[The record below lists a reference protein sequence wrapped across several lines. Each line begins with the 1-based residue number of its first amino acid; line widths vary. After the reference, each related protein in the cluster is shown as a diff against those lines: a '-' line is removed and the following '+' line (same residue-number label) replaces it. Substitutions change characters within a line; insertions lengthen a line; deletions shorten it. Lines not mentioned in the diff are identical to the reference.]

1 MADAT
6 WYTALLATP
15 FASSLIPLTLRL
27 IPLITEIARE
37 VQRFRTAELTPQATY
52 HFENRLDHLLRQVG
66 REIVGWVYNHLEPD
80 DPDRIPI
87 HLHCDGDWSRRRK
100 KTPNRQV
107 ATLFG
112 AITLRRF
119 LYQPIHG
126 VERSIFPLEIRLGI
140 EADHATPALAER
152 VADAASR
159 CPQNAVLA
167 LLRRDHGLRWSVAT
181 LRRVTATLSTGMAP
195 AHHAA
200 SVARVLMWLEQAR
213 ISKGTRKPVLAVG
226 RDGAFVPIRDQD
238 SYREAATATVSVYD
252 RAGQRLGTI
261 YLGRMP
267 EPGQG
272 TLSGQLTALIT
283 DVLKSWSGP
292 LPRLAYITD
301 AGHHQTAYYEAVLKP
316 MEHPN
321 GSGERL
327 EGEWV
332 VDYWH
337 ACQYI
342 HRMAEE
348 LFGATREGHAW
359 ARKMCRWLKGKPHG
373 AFRVLHSAAA
383 LRKRRGLQGSR
394 KKFQEAYDYLSR
406 RLRSLN
412 YRRYR
417 QCHLP
422 IGSGVTEAACKT
434 VFTQRMKQA
443 GMTWS
448 IEGGQV
454 IVDLRVIQLSGVW
467 SQAHQSYLQS
477 KILPVMRTR
486 QDSARKQPGKAA

>member
-6 WYTALLATP
+6 WYAPLLATP
-15 FASSLIPLTLRL
+15 FASSWIPLTLRL
-27 IPLITEIARE
+27 IPLIAAIARE
-37 VQRFRTAELTPQATY
+37 IQRFRTLEPTPQSTY
-52 HFENRLDHLLRQVG
+52 QFENRLDHLLREMG
-66 REIVGWVYNHLEPD
+66 REIIDWVYNHLEPD
-80 DPDRIPI
+80 DPGLMPI
-87 HLHCDGDWSRRRK
+87 HLHFAGDWYRRRH
-100 KTPNRQV
+100 KTPNRHV

-112 AITLRRF
+112 TITLWRF

-126 VERSIFPLEIRLGI
+126 VERSLFPLEIRLGI
-140 EADHATPALAER
+140 EARPATPALAER

-167 LLRRDHGLRWSVAT
+167 LLRRDHGVGWFIAT
-181 LRRVTATLSTGMAP
+181 LRQVTATLSSGMMP
-195 AHHAA
+195 WHHAA
-200 SVARVLMWLEQAR
+200 CVAQVLTWLERAH
-213 ISKGTRKPVLAVG
+213 ISKGTRQPVLAVG

-252 RAGQRLGTI
+252 RTGQRLGTI

-267 EPGQG
+267 EPGQR
-272 TLSGQLTALIT
+272 TLSDQLTALIT
-283 DVLKSWSGP
+283 AVLKSWSGP
-292 LPRLAYITD
+292 MPRLAYITD
-301 AGHHQTAYYEAVLKP
+301 AGHHPTAYYEAVLKP

-327 EGEWV
+327 EWEWV

-342 HRMAEE
+342 HRMAEG

-359 ARKMCRWLKGKPHG
+359 ARKMCPWLKGKAHG

-394 KKFQEAYDYLSR
+394 KQFQEAYDYLAR

-422 IGSGVTEAACKT
+422 IGSGVIEAACKT
-434 VFTQRMKQA
+434 VFTQRMEQA
-443 GMTWS
+443 GMMWS

-467 SQAHQSYLQS
+467 SQVHQSYLQS

-486 QDSARKQPGKAA
+486 QDLARKQPGKAA